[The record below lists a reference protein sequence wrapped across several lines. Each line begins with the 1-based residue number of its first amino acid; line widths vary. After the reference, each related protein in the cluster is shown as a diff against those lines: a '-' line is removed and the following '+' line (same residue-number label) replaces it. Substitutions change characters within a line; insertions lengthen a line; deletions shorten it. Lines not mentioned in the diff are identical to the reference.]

1 MADPDDGDLAPDVG
15 VHQPITDW
23 PPSTCMTVP
32 LMAAERGAARNAQA
46 QATSSGR
53 GWRPIGMMSRAIW
66 SERSRVSP
74 GWVSMSRIVSAKPGL
89 MSFTVIP
96 YGPRDRASDLVNV
109 RRPPLA
115 VECGSRVGPPLRSRM
130 PGANAF
136 ARYHDAVSCWLR

>member
-1 MADPDDGDLAPDVG
+1 
-15 VHQPITDW
+15 
-23 PPSTCMTVP
+23 
-32 LMAAERGAARNAQA
+32 
-46 QATSSGR
+46 
-53 GWRPIGMMSRAIW
+53 MMSLAIW

-96 YGPRDRASDLVNV
+96 YGPSDRASDLVKV

-115 VECGSRVGPPLRSRM
+115 VECGSRVGPPLQPSGPFMCMIRPQPRSRM